1 MPSDKI
7 PKALVR
13 GLPKI
18 PLLCF
23 REEGDGFSL
32 LELVSV
38 VVVLG
43 ILASITT
50 PWVSSFIKTT
60 KIDSVKAKLN
70 SAAASCLQDIRS
82 GQDPSQAIGDDILSN
97 ELLVSD
103 GYKISSD
110 MRSCS
115 SLMIV
120 GDDEDD
126 PYFFPM
132 GFTIA
137 DGSLTKFAFPLS
149 QDSEAACKSWA
160 GTNCKAG
167 EELLDL
173 IAHNKAVEEAK
184 TKCNEA
190 FYTWLNGNPPAVP
203 AGDGKRNRW
212 DPTADSACKRVPP
225 ANKSSTCTP
234 SGCSLETWAFEGTIV
249 AGEDGYK
256 EALERKYGKICSEK
270 LELKLQE
277 KYTGGPVSILECG
290 ATKKL
295 WFFEGVD
302 QGSEAE
308 MNKLICEKKQ
318 GQYEDE
324 RTTGTITIPEC
335 TISTCTSEVDPA
347 TGIISTSECGD
358 KKFFYCLGDD
368 KGTEELMKDCI
379 SKNKE
384 ASCQNAINEALTD
397 NHDGEFIAEEGGP
410 GVCSSV
416 IWMCEGKQFST
427 ESSYKE
433 SGCGKS
439 VCSQD
444 TIPHPICTNSAFHGT
459 QLCSEWATCMYGN

>member
-1 MPSDKI
+1 MNEGYPLI
-7 PKALVR
+7 HKAHTQ
-13 GLPKI
+13 KA
-18 PLLCF
+18 F
-23 REEGDGFSL
+23 ENKSAGFSL
-32 LELVSV
+32 IELIAVVSI
-38 VVVLG
+38 LG
-43 ILASITT
+43 IL
-50 PWVSSFIKTT
+50 SSVALFGTNGSNGILSWSKGAN
-60 KIDSVKAKLN
+60 IDSAKAKLN
-70 SAAASCLQDIRS
+70 SAAANCLQDIRS
-82 GQDPSQAIGDDILSN
+82 GADPSQAIDANLLSD
-97 ELLVSD
+97 EFLESD
-103 GYKISSD
+103 GYKLSKEL
-110 MRSCS
+110 RSCS
-115 SLMIV
+115 SLMIE
-120 GDDEDD
+120 GLDEED

-132 GFTIA
+132 GFSIA
-137 DGSLTKFAFPLS
+137 DGRLTKFAFPLS
-149 QDSEAACKSWA
+149 QDSEPACKSWA
-160 GTNCKAG
+160 GSNCKAG

-225 ANKSSTCTP
+225 ANKGSTCTP

-308 MNKLICEKKQ
+308 MNKLICKKKQ
-318 GQYEDE
+318 SQYEDE

-368 KGTEELMKDCI
+368 KGTEDLMKDCI

-384 ASCQNAINEALTD
+384 ASCQNAINEALAN
-397 NHDGEFIAEEGGP
+397 NHEGEFIAEKGGP
-410 GVCSSV
+410 GVCSTVVWLCKGELYNSEEAYNGAS
-416 IWMCEGKQFST
+416 CAAACK
-427 ESSYKE
+427 
-433 SGCGKS
+433 
-439 VCSQD
+439 D
-444 TIPHPICTNSAFHGT
+444 IPNPNCIYEYNYSHSICI
-459 QLCSEWATCMYGN
+459 EWARCKGFID